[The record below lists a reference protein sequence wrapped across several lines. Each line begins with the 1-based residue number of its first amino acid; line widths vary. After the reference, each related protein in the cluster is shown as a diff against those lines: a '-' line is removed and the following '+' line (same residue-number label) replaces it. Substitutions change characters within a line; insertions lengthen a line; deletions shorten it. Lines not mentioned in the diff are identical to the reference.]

1 MLFFISKVD
10 PTQNPIA
17 EEHLSE
23 SSNTRNQ
30 RKLLVNAQ
38 ITAVLSLIEV
48 IYFFGYVLT
57 ISAVRG
63 TSPEAVIIIPILLM
77 ILYLIILPYAF
88 LMNTSHNKN
97 HIIDHGWVNVVK
109 NMTINNSVFASDV
122 LCGPSNEDNNEGRSN
137 QGDDIVE
144 MRRSSENNQGSA
156 STHQL
161 SIYSCPSLRSDE
173 RNEEITIANKN
184 KVFTVPRHNLDSSS
198 HKSTNKTEV
207 TNGDDNQ
214 TNIISNPC
222 HESLRRALE
231 KDDRNKSSS
240 IETIYL

>member
-1 MLFFISKVD
+1 MN

-23 SSNTRNQ
+23 LSNTRNQ

-48 IYFFGYVLT
+48 IYFFGYVIT
-57 ISAVRG
+57 ISAVKG
-63 TSPEAVIIIPILLM
+63 TSSEAVIIIPILLM

-97 HIIDHGWVNVVK
+97 HIIDYGWVNVVK
-109 NMTINNSVFASDV
+109 NMTINNSVFASDGF
-122 LCGPSNEDNNEGRSN
+122 CGPSQEDTNEGRGN
-137 QGDDIVE
+137 QGDAIIE
-144 MRRSSENNQGSA
+144 LRRSSENNQGSA

-161 SIYSCPSLRSDE
+161 SIYSSSSLRSDE
-173 RNEEITIANKN
+173 GNKEITVASKN
-184 KVFTVPRHNLDSSS
+184 KVFNVLKHNLDSSS
-198 HKSTNKTEV
+198 HKFFNSTENSKS
-207 TNGDDNQ
+207 NQ
-214 TNIISNPC
+214 TNIISNSC
-222 HESLRRALE
+222 HESLRRVLD
-231 KDDRNKSSS
+231 KDESSS

>member
-1 MLFFISKVD
+1 MLYFNSKVN

-23 SSNTRNQ
+23 SSNTRNH
-30 RKLLVNAQ
+30 RKLFVNAQ

-48 IYFFGYVLT
+48 IYFLGYVLT

-97 HIIDHGWVNVVK
+97 HIIDHGWINVVK
-109 NMTINNSVFASDV
+109 NMTINNSVFASAV
-122 LCGPSNEDNNEGRSN
+122 LCGPSNEDKNEGRGN
-137 QGDDIVE
+137 QGDEIVE
-144 MRRSSENNQGSA
+144 MRSSSENNQGSA

-161 SIYSCPSLRSDE
+161 SIYSSSSLRSDK
-173 RNEEITIANKN
+173 RNEDINLASKN
-184 KVFTVPRHNLDSSS
+184 KVCTVPQHNLDISS
-198 HKSTNKTEV
+198 HKCSNSTE
-207 TNGDDNQ
+207 
-214 TNIISNPC
+214 ISNDDGNETNSISNSW
-222 HESLRRALE
+222 HESLRRVLE

>member
-1 MLFFISKVD
+1 MN

-57 ISAVRG
+57 ISAVKG

-97 HIIDHGWVNVVK
+97 HIIDYGWVNVVK
-109 NMTINNSVFASDV
+109 NMTINNSIFASDV
-122 LCGPSNEDNNEGRSN
+122 LCVPSQEDTNEGRGN
-137 QGDDIVE
+137 QGDAIIE

-156 STHQL
+156 STHPL
-161 SIYSCPSLRSDE
+161 SIYSSSSFRSDE
-173 RNEEITIANKN
+173 RNEEITLASKN
-184 KVFTVPRHNLDSSS
+184 QVFNVLKHNLDSSS
-198 HKSTNKTEV
+198 HKCINSTEIS
-207 TNGDDNQ
+207 NGDGNQ
-214 TNIISNPC
+214 TDIISNSC
-222 HESLRRALE
+222 HESLRRVLE
-231 KDDRNKSSS
+231 KDDRNKISS